1 MEIAILAA
9 CIPTAWL
16 ISRPLVKVAEWF
28 GYR

>member
-1 MEIAILAA
+1 MEIAIIAA

-16 ISRPLVKVAEWF
+16 ISRPLVKMTELF